1 MAVQWYITSQVFLWF
16 TVLCRGCSF
25 GSMAILVSALWQYLS
40 MLSGDGRRKAQALS
54 KSIGEVHKPPM
65 IAVAAACCNVV
76 SCLVTL
82 ADCHGQV
89 TMSFSHSSSGVSDR
103 GKSQIGRQVDNPI
116 RKLA

>member
-16 TVLCRGCSF
+16 TVLCRECSF

-65 IAVAAACCNVV
+65 ITVAAACCNVV

-82 ADCHGQV
+82 ADPVALGPGWSLC
-89 TMSFSHSSSGVSDR
+89 M
-103 GKSQIGRQVDNPI
+103 GKHQRSMAYSALGSAT
-116 RKLA
+116 LM